1 METPTAFHRSKGYM
15 HIYISLYIS
24 MSVSVCKVLWRVM
37 KRISTL
43 SFSLRTWNN
52 KCLAKTNKKTKK
64 PRTTGVKV
72 YIEQVQ
78 ELSIY

>member
-1 METPTAFHRSKGYM
+1 
-15 HIYISLYIS
+15 

-43 SFSLRTWNN
+43 PFSLRTWNN
-52 KCLAKTNKKTKK
+52 KCLAKTNKKKPKK
-64 PRTTGVKV
+64 PRTTGAKV
-72 YIEQVQ
+72 CIEQVQ